1 MIYLILYADAFVIN
15 IFRIILPKRKV
26 QIRIFAVY
34 AQAIVPS
41 RLIKTVESIM
51 LIYSRRR
58 SRNRVTLRKVNRW
71 DPLATP
77 PAVEQSVGSCMG
89 KSNGNQCF
97 CRIGDS
103 CLRFKEGEIIKIN
116 RLINQ
121 NIYLFIHRVC
131 YLCFSIKI
139 I

>member
-77 PAVEQSVGSCMG
+77 PAVE
-89 KSNGNQCF
+89 
-97 CRIGDS
+97 
-103 CLRFKEGEIIKIN
+103 
-116 RLINQ
+116 
-121 NIYLFIHRVC
+121 
-131 YLCFSIKI
+131 
-139 I
+139 